1 MEDFL
6 FPLLHDHQ
14 VVYQLDLI
22 ILESATHGFPDL
34 REMLYFRMSLHE
46 FTQLFLMSRRD
57 EGAKTYLALHHVWRE
72 MTDDGTLGEIAL
84 SSYLVEIHTPTEQAI
99 TDFTGWNLRLP
110 WFPVSIP
117 TGTPTNSLSASSP
130 AGTTRSLILLHQQE
144 LGLLPQIIR
153 NQELS
158 IRGILQQ
165 TVLQIHLQFKR

>member
-46 FTQLFLMSRRD
+46 FTQFFLMSRRD
-57 EGAKTYLALHHVWRE
+57 EGAKTYLSLHHVWRE

-84 SSYLVEIHTPTEQAI
+84 SSYLVEIHTLTEQAI

-110 WFPVSIP
+110 WFPASIP
-117 TGTPTNSLSASSP
+117 HRHSY
-130 AGTTRSLILLHQQE
+130 
-144 LGLLPQIIR
+144 
-153 NQELS
+153 
-158 IRGILQQ
+158 
-165 TVLQIHLQFKR
+165 

>member
-22 ILESATHGFPDL
+22 ILKSATHSFPDL

-57 EGAKTYLALHHVWRE
+57 EGTKTYLALHHVWRE

-84 SSYLVEIHTPTEQAI
+84 SSYLVEIYNPQNEMFGICKTKRYLFINVKYLI
-99 TDFTGWNLRLP
+99 TD
-110 WFPVSIP
+110 
-117 TGTPTNSLSASSP
+117 
-130 AGTTRSLILLHQQE
+130 
-144 LGLLPQIIR
+144 
-153 NQELS
+153 
-158 IRGILQQ
+158 
-165 TVLQIHLQFKR
+165 